1 MENGQQSKGVNIVN
15 KSITIDVKATVKNQ
29 RVRSIR
35 FWIGIRLMIVASWL
49 MKTEIELEL
58 EEHEKSA

>member
-1 MENGQQSKGVNIVN
+1 MN
-15 KSITIDVKATVKNQ
+15 KTITIDVKANVKHQ
-29 RVRSIR
+29 TRRSIR
-35 FWIGIRLMIVASWL
+35 FWFGIRLMILASWL

>member
-1 MENGQQSKGVNIVN
+1 MN
-15 KSITIDVKATVKNQ
+15 KTITIDVKATVKGQ
-29 RVRSIR
+29 TTRKVRY
-35 FWIGIRLMIVASWL
+35 WVGIRLMMLASWL

>member
-1 MENGQQSKGVNIVN
+1 MN

-49 MKTEIELEL
+49 MKTEIDLEL

>member
-1 MENGQQSKGVNIVN
+1 MENGQQSKGVSIVN

-49 MKTEIELEL
+49 MKTEIDLEL